1 MLMDPLWRCRQ
12 EQDLECSQQ
21 RRRWARVGGHAWTHV
36 HMCACSPVSTRVF
49 SLAVSAERAEKQQH
63 PSSNQPLTR
72 AQIPVSNG
80 ILQQEEPGLPREMA
94 DSRAGAE
101 NIPEN
106 LQLPV
111 MPESRKA
118 SASYRHVPDTRDP

>member
-1 MLMDPLWRCRQ
+1 MDPLWRRRQ
-12 EQDLECSQQ
+12 EQDLECSRQ
-21 RRRWARVGGHAWTHV
+21 RRSGHVWTHAHTCAWT
-36 HMCACSPVSTRVF
+36 PVSTHVF
-49 SLAVSAERAEKQQH
+49 SLAVSAKRAEKQQH

-72 AQIPVSNG
+72 AQTSVSNG

-111 MPESRKA
+111 MPGSREA

>member
-1 MLMDPLWRCRQ
+1 MQAGLFRHMQ
-12 EQDLECSQQ
+12 I
-21 RRRWARVGGHAWTHV
+21 RVCT
-36 HMCACSPVSTRVF
+36 PVSTHVF

-63 PSSNQPLTR
+63 PSSSQPPTR
-72 AQIPVSNG
+72 AQISVSNR

-94 DSRAGAE
+94 DSRARAE

-111 MPESRKA
+111 MPESRKRQQA
-118 SASYRHVPDTRDP
+118 TKRVPDTRDT